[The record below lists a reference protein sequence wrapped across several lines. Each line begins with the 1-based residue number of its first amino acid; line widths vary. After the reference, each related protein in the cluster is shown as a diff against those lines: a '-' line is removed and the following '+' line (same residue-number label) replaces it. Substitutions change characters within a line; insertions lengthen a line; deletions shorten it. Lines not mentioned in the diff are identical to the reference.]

1 MPRRPRVNRRSSNY
15 HEQRSTSLDTL
26 DKAASYLLAMNW
38 SWRRSQT
45 SVSQQ
50 LIQMDCVAVALVN
63 NEWLIAQNSHG
74 ITDYDVEQMAAE
86 LGRQLTYAI
95 VTRGTPNQMHAE
107 MQVLEEIR
115 ASGYTGDQI
124 SQMNIYVGV
133 SKPCC
138 RNCAT
143 LLDRYGIRYHSW
155 HDSQVVNWEQP
166 DMS

>member
-1 MPRRPRVNRRSSNY
+1 MPRGTRVNRRAAGY
-15 HEQRSTSLDTL
+15 HQARITQLDTL

-38 SWRRSQT
+38 SWRKSQT
-45 SVSQQ
+45 SVSQK
-50 LIQMDCVAVALVN
+50 LIQMDCVAVAIVN

-74 ITDYDVEQMAAE
+74 LTDYDVAQMATE
-86 LGRQLTYAI
+86 LGREITYAI

-115 ASGYTGDQI
+115 ASGYTNEQI
-124 SQMNIYVGV
+124 QQLKVYMGV

-138 RNCAT
+138 RTCAEW
-143 LLDRYGIRYHSW
+143 LSHYNIGYANW
-155 HDSQVVNWEQP
+155 HDSPVVNWEQP